1 MGEDGDCREESA
13 RHQKL
18 SPRQVA
24 LMDDVK
30 KWDEKIAQMGGREEY
45 QRASQMNTS
54 LFSTS
59 KWVLGILG
67 KWGWLDGLPDKETSC
82 DGNSIEGDDAN
93 TRKKGKKIPKRNV
106 NLLEVGAINTQ
117 LLDAA
122 ARTRHQSDGCTAER
136 VYRLDVRAIDIRS
149 TDPRIEAMDFFD
161 LPLPDQTNAT
171 DAGGTHRPYDVLVN
185 SMVINC
191 VPNPAQRGKML
202 SLCYRHLRPGGVCF
216 LTLPKLCLVQS
227 KFMSRCYFE
236 EILTKG
242 VGFEILRD
250 VGRESPK
257 VAFFVLRRPKED
269 GDGIREW
276 DDQFARV
283 PTLNRDRK
291 FRNTF
296 AVTLNEEEVAG

>member
-1 MGEDGDCREESA
+1 M
-13 RHQKL
+13 
-18 SPRQVA
+18 
-24 LMDDVK
+24 
-30 KWDEKIAQMGGREEY
+30 
-45 QRASQMNTS
+45 
-54 LFSTS
+54 
-59 KWVLGILG
+59 
-67 KWGWLDGLPDKETSC
+67 
-82 DGNSIEGDDAN
+82 
-93 TRKKGKKIPKRNV
+93 
-106 NLLEVGAINTQ
+106 
-117 LLDAA
+117 
-122 ARTRHQSDGCTAER
+122 
-136 VYRLDVRAIDIRS
+136 
-149 TDPRIEAMDFFD
+149 
-161 LPLPDQTNAT
+161 
-171 DAGGTHRPYDVLVN
+171 
-185 SMVINC
+185 
-191 VPNPAQRGKML
+191 
-202 SLCYRHLRPGGVCF
+202 
-216 LTLPKLCLVQS
+216 TLPKLCLVQS